1 MPAISYLN
9 HVLGQDH
16 RFVRK
21 RMAASPW
28 FRSVKGALRTIAGYE
43 AMNMIRKGQVR
54 CRPSRPDSRVYRRDL
69 SQMTCLSPNNSANS
83 LFGGGVEIPAQ
94 LFSIGAGAFV
104 VRDPDAYSPF
114 TGDDPLPSVSVLH
127 LY

>member
-21 RMAASPW
+21 RMVASPW
-28 FRSVKGALRTIAGYE
+28 FRSVKGALRTVAGYE

-54 CRPSRPDSRVYRRDL
+54 CRPSRPDSRAYRRDL
-69 SQMTCLSPNNSANS
+69 SQMTCLSP
-83 LFGGGVEIPAQ
+83 IT
-94 LFSIGAGAFV
+94 
-104 VRDPDAYSPF
+104 VRTRFLAAA
-114 TGDDPLPSVSVLH
+114 
-127 LY
+127 